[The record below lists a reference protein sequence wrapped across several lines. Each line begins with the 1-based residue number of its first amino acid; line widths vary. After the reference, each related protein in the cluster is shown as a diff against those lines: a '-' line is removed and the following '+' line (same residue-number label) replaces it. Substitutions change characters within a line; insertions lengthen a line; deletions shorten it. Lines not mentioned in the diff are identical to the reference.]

1 MAIVVYLFDKAEWDR
16 EEVKK
21 LSYKDCV
28 QAMKERRCLMQ
39 NIVRLE
45 DSVGEDDIELF
56 ENYIRVFDDA
66 RTLDMG
72 CFIDTSTSGS
82 GHSGRIIMTPDG
94 FSIFGPSTT
103 TASTTTAWTPAPE
116 DV

>member
-1 MAIVVYLFDKAEWDR
+1 MAIVVFLFDKAEWDR
-16 EEVKK
+16 EEVRK

-56 ENYIRVFDDA
+56 ENYIRVFND
-66 RTLDMG
+66 TPIFMG
-72 CFIDTSTSGS
+72 GAGDSGT
-82 GHSGRIIMTPDG
+82 ITMMPDG
-94 FSIFGPSTT
+94 VSITGPSTIT
-103 TASTTTAWTPAPE
+103 TPLIIDTTTTTDGVTKYMKE
-116 DV
+116 